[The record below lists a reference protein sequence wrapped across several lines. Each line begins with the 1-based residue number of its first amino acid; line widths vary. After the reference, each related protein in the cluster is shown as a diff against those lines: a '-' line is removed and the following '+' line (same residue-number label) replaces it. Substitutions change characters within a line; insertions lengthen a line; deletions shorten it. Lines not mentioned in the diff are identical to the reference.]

1 MNDRRAGTLEK
12 AFGKLKEKAGQLLG
26 ERKTVAED
34 QQEKVERDLRE
45 TYGDTTDAIRTRS
58 ALRQ

>member
-58 ALRQ
+58 ALRH